1 MKILNHAFHHVKA
14 HCFKSTNSAVKLAHN
29 MSKGKLREKDITYAK
44 NLLSV
49 KQSSLKP
56 NSLKS
61 EKRKLKYNALA
72 GSLPI
77 NQQTCDSIKN
87 LSHLKFKIAAV
98 TNSKPNKKPLL
109 SDALRTALKDFKANP
124 EEAYKKHLGKYY
136 HSEKPEN
143 DPSIVKFFTIYGKS
157 KGGSIKFHN
166 MATLS

>member
-1 MKILNHAFHHVKA
+1 MKTLNHAFHHVKA
-14 HCFKSTNSAVKLAHN
+14 HYFKSTNSAAKLAHN

-44 NLLSV
+44 KLLSV

-87 LSHLKFKIAAV
+87 LSHLRF
-98 TNSKPNKKPLL
+98 LL
-109 SDALRTALKDFKANP
+109 
-124 EEAYKKHLGKYY
+124 YK
-136 HSEKPEN
+136 
-143 DPSIVKFFTIYGKS
+143 
-157 KGGSIKFHN
+157 
-166 MATLS
+166 TLSQINNPYCLML